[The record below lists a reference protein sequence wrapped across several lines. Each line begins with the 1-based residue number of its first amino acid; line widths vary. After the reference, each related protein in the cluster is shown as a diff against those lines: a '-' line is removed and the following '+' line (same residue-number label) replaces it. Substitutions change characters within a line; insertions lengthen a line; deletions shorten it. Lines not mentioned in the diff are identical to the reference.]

1 LKKGNDVRID
11 ALALYQRSLLG
22 GLGGLV
28 GWGLMTLLVRIE
40 TETTLK
46 LYVKDLLTGALIGLA
61 LGAFTGAWQGVFRE
75 RSVRRAGRGAA
86 VGAAV
91 GCVGGMIGLAVGEL
105 VFSLAGG
112 GLLPR
117 AIGWGL
123 FGALVGL
130 NEGLARRMPQKM
142 MFGAYG
148 GLLGGLI
155 GGSTYESLAGLM
167 PLLGF
172 GRTLAIAVGGAVGL
186 VVLGLCVGLMI
197 AFVEDIL
204 RTAWLLF
211 TAGRFEGQTR
221 TLDPQKKA
229 TTIGRSEL
237 ADICILAD
245 PAVAGE
251 HARLVWKGGEFVVES
266 VEGEVRVSR
275 GGRGDFVPV
284 RSQPLEAG
292 DVLQIGAC
300 RARYQTGGVAT

>member
-1 LKKGNDVRID
+1 MRID
-11 ALALYQRSLLG
+11 TLALYQRSLLG
-22 GLGGLV
+22 GLGGLA
-28 GWGLMTLLVRIE
+28 GWGLMTLLVHID
-40 TETTLK
+40 TDTTVK

-61 LGAFTGAWQGVFRE
+61 LGAFTGSWQGLFRD
-75 RSVRRAGRGAA
+75 RSPRRAT
-86 VGAAV
+86 VGAVVGAV
-91 GCVGGMIGLAVGEL
+91 IGCLGGMIGLVVGEL
-105 VFSLAGG
+105 VFRISGG

-155 GGSTYESLAGLM
+155 GGSTYESTAGL
-167 PLLGF
+167 LALVGF
-172 GRTLAIAVGGAVGL
+172 SRGFAIAFGGAIGL
-186 VVLGLCVGLMI
+186 VVLGLCIGLMI
-197 AFVEDIL
+197 AFVEDLL
-204 RTAWLLF
+204 RGAWLLF

-237 ADICILAD
+237 ADICILGD
-245 PAVAGE
+245 PAVAPE
-251 HARLVWKGGEFVVES
+251 HARLTFQDGSFVLES
-266 VEGEVRVSR
+266 VSGEVRVSR

-284 RSQPLEAG
+284 QSQRLEAG
-292 DVLQIGAC
+292 DVLQIGSC